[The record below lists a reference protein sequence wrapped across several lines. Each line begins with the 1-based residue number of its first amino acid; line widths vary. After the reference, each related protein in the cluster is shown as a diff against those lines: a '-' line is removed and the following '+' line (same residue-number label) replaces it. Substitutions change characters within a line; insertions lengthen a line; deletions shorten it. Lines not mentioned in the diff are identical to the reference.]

1 MRTLTKPT
9 RTHRRHRFISSRLPW
24 LALALLPVPIL
35 PVRAEVP
42 QRLGWTLQFAD
53 DFSGPAGQ
61 LPSSDRWRFDLGHG
75 YPGEEDSH
83 WGTHEV
89 EANTASAANV
99 SLDGSGHLRITPLRD
114 AKGQWTSARIETNQA
129 DFHAPP
135 GGVLRVEAR
144 IRMPDVQG
152 PAAIGYWPAFWM
164 LGHTFRQRLE
174 WPAVGEVDIMENVN
188 GLNRTWGTLHCGVSP
203 GGPCTEKHGLSA
215 DAPCPDT
222 SCQAAFHTYT
232 VEWDRRAA
240 PQVLRWFVDGHLY
253 HTLRQDQLPAQT
265 WERMSAPEGAFLIL
279 NVAIGGEFPDR
290 LSAPLPTPT
299 PATQPGHP
307 MLVDYVAVWT
317 TAH

>member
-1 MRTLTKPT
+1 MRTLT
-9 RTHRRHRFISSRLPW
+9 RARQARLRHRLIGSRLPW
-24 LALALLPVPIL
+24 LAFALLLVPIL

-42 QRLGWTLQFAD
+42 QRQGWTLQFAD
-53 DFSGPAGQ
+53 DFSGPSGQ
-61 LPSSDRWRFDLGHG
+61 LPSSHRWRFDLGHG
-75 YPGEEDSH
+75 YPGAEDSH

-89 EANTASAANV
+89 EANTASTANV
-99 SLDGSGHLRITPLRD
+99 SLDGNGHLRITPLRD

-152 PAAIGYWPAFWM
+152 QAAIGYWPAFWM
-164 LGHTFRQRLE
+164 LGHTFRQRLD

-222 SCQAAFHTYT
+222 RCQAAFHTYA

-240 PQVLRWFVDGHLY
+240 PQVLRWYVDGQLY

-265 WERMSAPEGAFLIL
+265 WERMSAPDGMFLIL
-279 NVAIGGEFPDR
+279 DVAMGGEFPDR
-290 LSAPLPTPT
+290 LSAPLRTPT

-317 TAH
+317 RAH